1 MPDTYDNV
9 VERILEK
16 IPVDIP
22 FIHKDLS
29 NHLKTTI
36 RNWLQEMDLVTLEEF
51 QIQEKV
57 LEKTRAKVSFL
68 EKTISDLE
76 KRTR

>member
-1 MPDTYDNV
+1 MPDSYDSI

-22 FIHKDLS
+22 FIHTDLS
-29 NHLKTTI
+29 NHLKAII

-57 LEKTRAKVSFL
+57 LEKTRAKVSML
-68 EKTISDLE
+68 EKTISELE
-76 KRTR
+76 KNAR

>member
-1 MPDTYDNV
+1 MPDTYDSV

-16 IPVDIP
+16 IPLDISY
-22 FIHKDLS
+22 IHKDLS

-57 LEKTRAKVSFL
+57 LEKTRAKVSVL
-68 EKTISDLE
+68 EKTISELE
-76 KRTR
+76 KNRR